1 MKECKKY
8 KKEMVAFLSGELPE
22 EKRNLLTAHLKQC
35 PHCREEFNGM
45 KWIIEEAN
53 SLQSDIEQAMASVD
67 WKNLPLKITKFVY
80 QKKSTPGRA
89 VKLKKGLSYLL
100 QPRLR
105 PVYAGLLV
113 GILIGFLATLV
124 IFKAPPGRK
133 AGKGEFLVSSYF
145 LEKAELEIARRETL
159 DYLDRSQYLLLD
171 FVQSSAEKGREF
183 WTSDYAYQRARGL
196 LSQKKYINPQL
207 QKFQM
212 AKAKE
217 ICDQIELLFYELIQ
231 MSDLLSEEEL
241 QRIKKLI
248 EEKQL
253 LLKIKLLR
261 KELKES
267 EV

>member
-22 EKRNLLTAHLKQC
+22 EKRNLLTAHLRQC

-45 KWIIEEAN
+45 KRIMEEAN
-53 SLQSDIEQAMASVD
+53 SLQSDIDQAMASVD
-67 WKNLPLKITKFVY
+67 WENLPLKITEFVY

-89 VKLKKGLSYLL
+89 IKLKKGFSYFL
-100 QPRLR
+100 QPRLK
-105 PVYAGLLV
+105 PVYAGLLA

-171 FVQSSAEKGREF
+171 FVQSPAEKGREF

-231 MSDLLSEEEL
+231 MSDQLSEEDL
-241 QRIKKLI
+241 QRIQKLI